1 MAKRPEN
8 FRPDHE
14 HDTPFEVVT
23 SDFLES
29 VRPIISSED
38 YVKIKESLSSLEP
51 QDLALLL
58 ENLESYERAIVVESF
73 RDDFDYNAL
82 LSLSEH
88 VQDEVVDYLG
98 VDTLAR
104 HLAELDSD
112 DAFTLIDALPIDKQ
126 SEILTKISASQRAS
140 YEKILSYPEG
150 SAARLM
156 QQEFVAVP
164 SFWKVGDVLKFIQK
178 SQGMPDEF
186 YEIYV
191 VDPKHHVVGVI
202 PNSFLIRTRAEIPIR
217 DIMKAD
223 FKSISANL
231 NQKEVAYL
239 FRHYDLVSAPVLDE
253 SGRVI
258 GMITSDDVVD
268 VIEEEAEKEIFQ
280 MAMVSETD
288 YNAPFYVTSY
298 QRIGWL
304 VVTLINALLGAFV
317 IQCYHTTIEQNGSL
331 AAIMTVVAAMGASN
345 GMQVIAVT
353 MRAMSSRLIHGGNIW
368 RPVMKESLVGLM
380 NAIVFSVILVL
391 IVVFWFQEPGMM
403 IILPIA
409 LVFNMLW
416 ASFGGVL
423 MTYIIDKMGFDP
435 AVSAGPL
442 LTATTDVLGFAG
454 FLGLASLML

>member
-1 MAKRPEN
+1 MANRLDT
-8 FRPDHE
+8 FRQDQ
-14 HDTPFEVVT
+14 DNDALFDVIS
-23 SDFLES
+23 SDFLHAIRLS
-29 VRPIISSED
+29 IDSQNIQ
-38 YVKIKESLSSLEP
+38 KLKEQLLPLEAP
-51 QDLALLL
+51 DLGLLL
-58 ENLESYERAIVVESF
+58 EQLDSDERTTVIDTI
-73 RDDFDYNAL
+73 RPDFDYDTL
-82 LSLSEH
+82 LYLSEH
-88 VQDEVVDYLG
+88 VQSEIIDYLG
-98 VDTLAR
+98 IDRLAR

-112 DAFTLIDALPIDKQ
+112 DAFTLIDELPSEQQ

-140 YEKILSYPEG
+140 YEKILSYPED

-178 SQGMPDEF
+178 SKGMPDEF
-186 YEIYV
+186 YEVYV

-202 PNSFLIRTRAEIPIR
+202 PNSLLLKTKTEGAIRE
-217 DIMKAD
+217 IMKTD

-231 NQKEVAYL
+231 DQEEVAYL

-268 VIEEEAEKEIFQ
+268 VIEEEAEKDILQ
-280 MAMVSETD
+280 MARVSETD

-304 VVTLINALLGAFV
+304 VLTLINALLGAVV
-317 IQCYHTTIEQNGSL
+317 IQHYHTTIEQKGAL
-331 AAIMTVVAAMGASN
+331 AALMTIVAAMGASN

-353 MRAMSSRLIHGGNIW
+353 MRAISTRVIHSGNIW
-368 RPVMKESLVGLM
+368 KPVGKEALVGLM
-380 NAIVFSVILVL
+380 NAFVFSIILSL
-391 IVVFWFQEPGMM
+391 IVVFWFKEP
-403 IILPIA
+403 A
-409 LVFNMLW
+409 LVWILVISFTFNMIW

-423 MTYIIDKMGFDP
+423 MTYAIEKMGFDS

-442 LTATTDVLGFAG
+442 LTATTDVLGFAC
-454 FLGLASLML
+454 FLGLATLVL